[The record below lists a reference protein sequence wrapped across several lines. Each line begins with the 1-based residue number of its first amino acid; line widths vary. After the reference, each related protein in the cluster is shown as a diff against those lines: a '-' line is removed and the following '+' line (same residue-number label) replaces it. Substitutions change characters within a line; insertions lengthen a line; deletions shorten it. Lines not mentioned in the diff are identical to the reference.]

1 MQKNK
6 LMEKY
11 AKAENLF
18 FNIVADLTL
27 KTPDESLESY
37 RFIYKSQEL
46 PAEVFTPSQLEK
58 YDLTIVIVV
67 LVLFIFALLTCAW
80 IFSKVIVPL
89 IGRLRNRLLVE
100 ENGLE
105 TSKDKKEEDN
115 QEQIEVPPSSDRQGM
130 NLDDQ
135 VETEQKM

>member
-1 MQKNK
+1 
-6 LMEKY
+6 MEKY
-11 AKAENLF
+11 EKAENLF
-18 FNIVADLTL
+18 FNVVADLTL
-27 KTPDESLESY
+27 KTPDASLESY

-58 YDLTIVIVV
+58 YDLTLLVVV
-67 LVLFIFALLTCAW
+67 LVLFIFALITCAW
-80 IFSKVIVPL
+80 LFSKIIVPM

-105 TSKDKKEEDN
+105 TSKDKNEEFKE
-115 QEQIEVPPSSDRQGM
+115 EQIEVPPSSDRQGM
-130 NLDDQ
+130 HLEDQ